1 MTDEKIKRKVIR
13 LSIIGD
19 SKTGKT
25 SIINRYLGQEFSIDM
40 ISNIGIDKQEVIRKM
55 KDGNEMKII
64 IWDTAGQER
73 FHSISSGTIKNS
85 QGIIVCFALND
96 RSSFDNVLTWLQ
108 DVREISSKIPIVL
121 FGNKCDLIEERK
133 VTNEEAKE
141 FADNNEIIYFET
153 SAKDNINI
161 KEGFEKISED
171 AYSKALA
178 EEEAKIEL
186 LKKNNNNNKKNKKRF
201 C

>member
-25 SIINRYLGQEFSIDM
+25 SIINRYLGQEFSFDM
-40 ISNIGIDKQEVIRKM
+40 ISNIGIDKQEVIKKM

>member
-40 ISNIGIDKQEVIRKM
+40 ISNIGIDKQEVIKKM

-186 LKKNNNNNKKNKKRF
+186 LKKNNNNRKNKKRF

>member
-1 MTDEKIKRKVIR
+1 MIEKKIKRKVIR

-19 SKTGKT
+19 STTGKT
-25 SIINRYLGQEFSIDM
+25 SIINCYLGQQFSLDM
-40 ISNIGIDKQEVIRKM
+40 VSNVGIDKQEKISKM

-85 QGIIVCFALND
+85 QGIIVCFALNNKE
-96 RSSFDNVLTWLQ
+96 SFNNVINWLQ
-108 DVREISSKIPIVL
+108 DVREISKKIPIVL
-121 FGNKCDLIEERK
+121 FGNKCDLIDERK
-133 VTNEEAKE
+133 VTFKEVKE
-141 FADNNEIIYFET
+141 FADDNEINYFET

-161 KEGFEKISED
+161 TEGFEKISED
-171 AYSKALA
+171 AYLKAVA

-186 LKKNNNNNKKNKKRF
+186 SKKNNNNKKEKKF

>member
-40 ISNIGIDKQEVIRKM
+40 ISNIGIDKQEVIKKM

-186 LKKNNNNNKKNKKRF
+186 LKKNNNYKKNKKRF

>member
-19 SKTGKT
+19 SRTGKT

-73 FHSISSGTIKNS
+73 FHSIAITSVKNS
-85 QGIIVCFALND
+85 QGIILVYDITNRKSFEDLNMWIND
-96 RSSFDNVLTWLQ
+96 INNATDKAS
-108 DVREISSKIPIVL
+108 IIL
-121 FGNKCDLIEERK
+121 FGNKCDLQNREVSK
-133 VTNEEAKE
+133 EEAE
-141 FADNNEIIYFET
+141 QFAKKNNIPYIET
-153 SAKDNINI
+153 SAKLKININ
-161 KEGFEKISED
+161 EGFSTVAND
-171 AYSKALA
+171 AYQKFGFTYGL
-178 EEEAKIEL
+178 K
-186 LKKNNNNNKKNKKRF
+186 LKKKKKNKNG
-201 C
+201 CC

>member
-25 SIINRYLGQEFSIDM
+25 SIINRYLGQEFSFDM
-40 ISNIGIDKQEVIRKM
+40 ISNIGIDKQEVIKKM

-186 LKKNNNNNKKNKKRF
+186 LKKNNNKKNKKRF

>member
-40 ISNIGIDKQEVIRKM
+40 ISNIGIDKQEVIKKM

-178 EEEAKIEL
+178 EEEGKIEL
-186 LKKNNNNNKKNKKRF
+186 LKKNNNNRKNKKRF

>member
-40 ISNIGIDKQEVIRKM
+40 ISNIGIDKQEVIKKM

>member
-19 SKTGKT
+19 SRTGKT

-96 RSSFDNVLTWLQ
+96 RNSFDNVLTWLQ

-121 FGNKCDLIEERK
+121 FGNKCDLIDERK
-133 VTNEEAKE
+133 VTEKEAKE
-141 FADNNEIIYFET
+141 FANDNEIIYFET
-153 SAKDNINI
+153 SAKENINI

-171 AYSKALA
+171 AYVKALA
-178 EEEAKIEL
+178 DEEAKIEL
-186 LKKNNNNNKKNKKRF
+186 SKKNDKKNNNKKKF

>member
-40 ISNIGIDKQEVIRKM
+40 ISNIGIDKQEVIKIM

-186 LKKNNNNNKKNKKRF
+186 LKKNNNNKKNKKRF

>member
-141 FADNNEIIYFET
+141 FADNNEIFYFET

-186 LKKNNNNNKKNKKRF
+186 LKKNNNNKKNKKRF

>member
-40 ISNIGIDKQEVIRKM
+40 ISNIGIDKQEVIKKM

-186 LKKNNNNNKKNKKRF
+186 LKKNNNNKKNKKRF